1 MSIVLRMILDRDF
14 SPKINLVMVKNDTCV
29 KDGTVLT

>member
-1 MSIVLRMILDRDF
+1 MSIVLRMILDRDLP
-14 SPKINLVMVKNDTCV
+14 SKINLTIVKNDSCV